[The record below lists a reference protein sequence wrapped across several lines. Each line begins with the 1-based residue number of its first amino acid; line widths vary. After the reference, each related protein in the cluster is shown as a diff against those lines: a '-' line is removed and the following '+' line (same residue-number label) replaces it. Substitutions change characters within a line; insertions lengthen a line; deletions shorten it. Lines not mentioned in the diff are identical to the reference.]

1 MMSLS
6 LKKLPIQSLQVKL
19 QPLQARIQALTAN
32 LKPREKVIIAAA
44 AAALVLFMIVHV
56 IIYPIFDHRT
66 SLERQIVS
74 RTRALQEAQQI
85 KLEYE
90 KLTSQSNANEA
101 QLKLRPK
108 TFTLFSFLDKLAS
121 QSGIKTNIVYMK
133 PSSTNLKD
141 SPYSLSL
148 VEMKANALTM
158 EQLLKFLH
166 GVETS
171 PNMVWIKRVSLSKGD
186 RKNDLLN
193 VILQVETF
201 EL

>member
-6 LKKLPIQSLQVKL
+6 LKTLPIQSLL
-19 QPLQARIQALTAN
+19 ARIQPLQARIQSLTAN
-32 LKPREKVIIAAA
+32 LKPREKVIIAVAGA
-44 AAALVLFMIVHV
+44 ILVLF
-56 IIYPIFDHRT
+56 IIANAIIFPIFDRRT
-66 SLERQIVS
+66 RLERKIVS
-74 RTRALQEAQQI
+74 RSSALQEAKQI

-90 KLTSQSNANEA
+90 KLTSQSKASEA
-101 QLKLRPK
+101 QIKLRPK
-108 TFTLFSFLDKLAS
+108 TFTLFSFLDKLAG
-121 QSGIKTNIVYMK
+121 QSGIKKNIIYMK

-148 VEMKANALTM
+148 VELKANALTM

-171 PNMVWIKRVSLSKGD
+171 PNMVWVKKASLSKGEKD
-186 RKNDLLN
+186 NDLIN